1 MFDIPFLTLIYR
13 MMEFSFFISI
23 VRKIPRACLKNA
35 FCKMCVTIYGK
46 FRLNEGG
53 VAGYVN

>member
-23 VRKIPRACLKNA
+23 VRKIPRAFFKHALEY
-35 FCKMCVTIYGK
+35 IK
-46 FRLNEGG
+46 FIK
-53 VAGYVN
+53 